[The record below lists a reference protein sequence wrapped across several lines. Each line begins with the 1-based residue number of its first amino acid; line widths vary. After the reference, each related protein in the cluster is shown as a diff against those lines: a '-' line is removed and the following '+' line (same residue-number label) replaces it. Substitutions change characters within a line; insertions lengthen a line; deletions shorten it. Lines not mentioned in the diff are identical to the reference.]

1 MTARSLHNWVAAAP
15 RTKRGSCAAILTL
28 VAADAFA
35 TGAVAAPAD
44 KCEANRRFA
53 VVVHG
58 GEMSKPV
65 QDNRRLAAMREA
77 LTKARAALAA
87 GAHALDVV
95 ETIVRTFEDSGVF
108 NAGRGAIANAGGFV
122 ETDASIMD
130 GRDLSAGSV
139 ASMTHV
145 KNPVSAARLVM
156 EKSPHVLMVGDRGE
170 AFVHSIGAETVD
182 AKYFISNG
190 PKPAPAAEGSH
201 GTVGAVALDR
211 CGHIAAAT
219 STGGYDAKVP
229 GRVGD
234 SPIVGAGVYADDA
247 VGGFSAT
254 GHGELFIRYSIAKD
268 VADRMRYLHEPI
280 AAAMRFDIQRRLDP
294 KTGGDGALIGLD
306 RHGNVAMI
314 WNAVGMFRGYA
325 TDAEAPVVAEYEGP
339 ATSHRR
345 R

>member
-1 MTARSLHNWVAAAP
+1 MTCEEKMQETVFRN
-15 RTKRGSCAAILTL
+15 RRGWRVAILACTL
-28 VAADAFA
+28 ATFSAA
-35 TGAVAAPAD
+35 GAAAPAD
-44 KCEANRRFA
+44 QCIAHARFA
-53 VVVHG
+53 IVVHG

-65 QDNRRLAAMREA
+65 EDNGRLAVMRDTLA
-77 LTKARAALAA
+77 KARAALAG
-87 GAHALDVV
+87 GAHSLDVV
-95 ETIVRTFEDSGVF
+95 EMVVRTFEDSGVF

-130 GRDLSAGSV
+130 GRDLNAGSV

-145 KNPVSAARLVM
+145 KNPVAAARLVM

-170 AFVHSIGAETVD
+170 TYVHALGAETVEASYFLRN
-182 AKYFISNG
+182 AK
-190 PKPAPAAEGSH
+190 PPQPTERSH

-234 SPIVGAGVYADDA
+234 SPVVGAGVYADDA

-268 VADRMRYLHEPI
+268 VADRMRYLHEPL
-280 AAAMRFDIQRRLDP
+280 AVAMRFDILRRLDP
-294 KTGGDGALIGLD
+294 KHGGDGALIGLD
-306 RHGNVAMI
+306 RRGNVAMI
-314 WNAVGMFRGYA
+314 WNAAGMFRGYA
-325 TDAEAPVVAEYEGP
+325 TDAEAPVVAQYEGP
-339 ATSHRR
+339 TTNRR
-345 R
+345 RR